1 MKSTNPR
8 ILTGVVTSNK
18 ADKTITV
25 KIERKVKHPLYG
37 KVVKRASKVHAHD
50 ENNSAS
56 IGDIVSVKEC
66 RPISKTKTWVL
77 VSDEIPQTVED
88 DRLIDVSVAAAV
100 QLGFYEKGLAKVHV
114 EVLDIE
120 AGTVSYTIEVG
131 RFADNQSALALLVEL
146 RNKID
151 FESEKIRVKPISG
164 SSYGIEIGPIYRKR
178 NLEKI
183 ESLMKVMDVPSVRVF
198 LKD

>member
-56 IGDIVSVKEC
+56 IGDIVSDKEC

-77 VSDEIPQTVED
+77 VSDEMSQTVED
-88 DRLIDVSVAAAV
+88 
-100 QLGFYEKGLAKVHV
+100 K
-114 EVLDIE
+114 
-120 AGTVSYTIEVG
+120 
-131 RFADNQSALALLVEL
+131 
-146 RNKID
+146 
-151 FESEKIRVKPISG
+151 
-164 SSYGIEIGPIYRKR
+164 
-178 NLEKI
+178 
-183 ESLMKVMDVPSVRVF
+183 
-198 LKD
+198 

>member
-66 RPISKTKTWVL
+66 RPLSKTKTWTL
-77 VSDEIPQTVED
+77 VSGDSNSD
-88 DRLIDVSVAAAV
+88 SDVIE
-100 QLGFYEKGLAKVHV
+100 EK
-114 EVLDIE
+114 E
-120 AGTVSYTIEVG
+120 
-131 RFADNQSALALLVEL
+131 
-146 RNKID
+146 
-151 FESEKIRVKPISG
+151 
-164 SSYGIEIGPIYRKR
+164 
-178 NLEKI
+178 
-183 ESLMKVMDVPSVRVF
+183 
-198 LKD
+198 

>member
-56 IGDIVSVKEC
+56 IGDIVSVKNADLFQ
-66 RPISKTKTWVL
+66 KQK
-77 VSDEIPQTVED
+77 
-88 DRLIDVSVAAAV
+88 
-100 QLGFYEKGLAKVHV
+100 LGY
-114 EVLDIE
+114 
-120 AGTVSYTIEVG
+120 
-131 RFADNQSALALLVEL
+131 
-146 RNKID
+146 
-151 FESEKIRVKPISG
+151 
-164 SSYGIEIGPIYRKR
+164 
-178 NLEKI
+178 
-183 ESLMKVMDVPSVRVF
+183 
-198 LKD
+198 

>member
-50 ENNSAS
+50 ENNLAS

-66 RPISKTKTWVL
+66 RPISKTKTWIL
-77 VSDEIPQTVED
+77 VSDEMPQTVED
-88 DRLIDVSVAAAV
+88 
-100 QLGFYEKGLAKVHV
+100 K
-114 EVLDIE
+114 
-120 AGTVSYTIEVG
+120 
-131 RFADNQSALALLVEL
+131 
-146 RNKID
+146 
-151 FESEKIRVKPISG
+151 
-164 SSYGIEIGPIYRKR
+164 
-178 NLEKI
+178 
-183 ESLMKVMDVPSVRVF
+183 
-198 LKD
+198 

>member
-77 VSDEIPQTVED
+77 VSNEIPQTVED
-88 DRLIDVSVAAAV
+88 
-100 QLGFYEKGLAKVHV
+100 K
-114 EVLDIE
+114 
-120 AGTVSYTIEVG
+120 
-131 RFADNQSALALLVEL
+131 
-146 RNKID
+146 
-151 FESEKIRVKPISG
+151 
-164 SSYGIEIGPIYRKR
+164 
-178 NLEKI
+178 
-183 ESLMKVMDVPSVRVF
+183 
-198 LKD
+198 

>member
-8 ILTGVVTSNK
+8 ILTGVVTSDK

-66 RPISKTKTWVL
+66 RPISKTKTWIL
-77 VSDEIPQTVED
+77 VSDEMLQTAED
-88 DRLIDVSVAAAV
+88 
-100 QLGFYEKGLAKVHV
+100 K
-114 EVLDIE
+114 
-120 AGTVSYTIEVG
+120 
-131 RFADNQSALALLVEL
+131 
-146 RNKID
+146 
-151 FESEKIRVKPISG
+151 
-164 SSYGIEIGPIYRKR
+164 
-178 NLEKI
+178 
-183 ESLMKVMDVPSVRVF
+183 
-198 LKD
+198 

>member
-50 ENNSAS
+50 ENNLAS

-77 VSDEIPQTVED
+77 VSDEMSQTVED
-88 DRLIDVSVAAAV
+88 
-100 QLGFYEKGLAKVHV
+100 K
-114 EVLDIE
+114 
-120 AGTVSYTIEVG
+120 
-131 RFADNQSALALLVEL
+131 
-146 RNKID
+146 
-151 FESEKIRVKPISG
+151 
-164 SSYGIEIGPIYRKR
+164 
-178 NLEKI
+178 
-183 ESLMKVMDVPSVRVF
+183 
-198 LKD
+198 

>member
-1 MKSTNPR
+1 MKTTNPR

-56 IGDIVSVKEC
+56 VGDTVSVKEC

-77 VSDEIPQTVED
+77 VTDVVSQIPEDE
-88 DRLIDVSVAAAV
+88 
-100 QLGFYEKGLAKVHV
+100 
-114 EVLDIE
+114 
-120 AGTVSYTIEVG
+120 
-131 RFADNQSALALLVEL
+131 
-146 RNKID
+146 
-151 FESEKIRVKPISG
+151 
-164 SSYGIEIGPIYRKR
+164 
-178 NLEKI
+178 
-183 ESLMKVMDVPSVRVF
+183 
-198 LKD
+198 